1 MLGKTTANIIF
12 AFNHIDL
19 TINKLQ
25 IKPTRLKCIVNE
37 IYINQT
43 CEYIQ
48 MLKVDLNQFPSDK
61 VIEIFSNTENMN
73 FFSNNNIFIND
84 IDFTQAFSGLINK

>member
-1 MLGKTTANIIF
+1 MLGKTTANIKF

-25 IKPTRLKCIVNE
+25 IKPTRIKCIVNE